1 MWYSETLIIVH
12 KGNVH
17 NCTKFIHEN
26 EKFAVDVK
34 KNDGRNYQEVRKHNC
49 ANYAGLCRQ
58 LTCPE
63 SPRYH
68 SNKYS
73 LSKTKN
79 GRIEIKVIY
88 VASMLI
94 SLLFCSYQQEQIHAP
109 FIPKV

>member
-26 EKFAVDVK
+26 DQFKIDVK
-34 KNDGRNYQEVRKHNC
+34 SNGGRKYDDLRKHNC
-49 ANYAGLCRQ
+49 ANYAGLCRN

-63 SPRYH
+63 SPRYRT
-68 SNKYS
+68 NKYS

-79 GRIEIKVIY
+79 GRIAIQVIY
-88 VASMLI
+88 I
-94 SLLFCSYQQEQIHAP
+94 SNKFVL
-109 FIPKV
+109 